1 MRVTDEKLATELK
14 LAPGKFYIYSKPS
27 VLLDESRSLVMNEN
41 SNAHI
46 SFIQAIEG
54 ACRNELTINDRQ
66 AELAQGLLVSASVA
80 EAQFD

>member
-1 MRVTDEKLATELK
+1 VTDEKLATQLK

-27 VLLDESRSLVMNEN
+27 ILLDESRSLVMNG
-41 SNAHI
+41 SNPNME
-46 SFIQAIEG
+46 FIQAVEG

-80 EAQFD
+80 